1 MKKSVITSQALN
13 VLDSS
18 VIDKRADNYF
28 LLHLP
33 KDEQLARP
41 LYLEVN
47 KVLETFGGKWN
58 KKVKAHVFTTDP
70 VPLIEDALLTGS
82 FERLDKNGYFPTP
95 KALADEMAGMFTKDF
110 YKRVGEF
117 SFGSGNLIRAFAAK
131 KSFTTLI
138 GCEPFD
144 NLYNEQV
151 EKFIDAP
158 FFTHLQL
165 FRQTFE
171 YLYQEFIS
179 ATHATRFD
187 AVILNPPFERGQDA
201 SHIRMAIDLLAPQGE
216 LVAIASAG
224 LLFRKDKRYSE
235 LREFLEKNGGIVTQ
249 LPEGT
254 FKESGT
260 NVNTVLIYYKNTEEI
275 MTQKKHNED
284 TSETVVE
291 TPTTTTTT
299 KTTKNRKTVTQ
310 VPNAP
315 ETNAGISG
323 EVDTDETVVA
333 ETVNAEI
340 PTTEPND
347 TALPELPEAER
358 VDSAMVYTVNKTDG
372 VISETTR
379 SETVKALDGKH
390 SSETVNKLLDNGK
403 VIPNGED
410 FYSADR
416 KKLVKFEKQASDAP
430 KGKKQ
435 PKAPV
440 APETPSEP
448 SESAKKEPLTAV
460 FDDGNLVKGE
470 NESNEDFLKRVGEKA
485 YDQVQKEIADGTYK
499 QDAPATD
506 LQYEIE
512 PEAPSFELGDQVIDE
527 TKSEPRYGTVVTKN
541 NQMLVSFTVDGKTKT
556 GALNVNWR
564 KMTNEE
570 IEAQKAATALAVP
583 EKPIQ
588 GIAELPDLPLT
599 DEERAEEQRRRFD
612 ILEAKQLHEKAE
624 LIIADNVSVVRDKKL
639 WRESLNAQGEK
650 CKSFKEYVVDVL
662 GFADKYGQNLAQIG
676 DYRHEVKELTGE
688 SLDVSINSNNALIR
702 GANKIAE
709 AMGLGEVE
717 FSAIRPIINASLA
730 VVNELVTDE
739 QGNVDT
745 SLITPR
751 IIAAASEK
759 IIENVRSGVVE
770 IGGESMTVDE
780 AKAKGVLDTA
790 FRESVMQQASESI
803 LVNKAVIKDEI
814 QKDKTER
821 EKPVLKNGNPSA
833 SVDEY
838 TGKLPNLQIK
848 CAKDGDTTVISIGNG
863 VMQTKCGCRWRI
875 HATTA
880 KLVPYEVAGLRVK
893 AN

>member
-1 MKKSVITSQALN
+1 MKTSVITPQALN

-18 VIDKRADNYF
+18 VIEQIIDEWFLYLPQPDKPLDRV
-28 LLHLP
+28 
-33 KDEQLARP
+33 
-41 LYLEVN
+41 LYLEIN
-47 KVLETFGGKWN
+47 KALETFGGKWN

-95 KALADEMAGMFTKDF
+95 KALADEMAGMFTEKY
-110 YKRVGEF
+110 YKRVLEPSCGT
-117 SFGSGNLIRAFAAK
+117 GNLIDAFASV
-131 KSFTTLI
+131 KSFLTMI
-138 GCEPFD
+138 AVEPQMSLCNQTQERIEVEDYYTHIKLLETHFESFFD
-144 NLYNEQV
+144 
-151 EKFIDAP
+151 
-158 FFTHLQL
+158 
-165 FRQTFE
+165 E
-171 YLYQEFIS
+171 YIH

-187 AVILNPPFERGQDA
+187 AILMNPPFERGQDA

-224 LLFRKDKRYSE
+224 LLFRTDKRYSE

-275 MTQKKHNED
+275 MTQKKHNEEK
-284 TSETVVE
+284 SETVVE

-310 VPNAP
+310 VANAP
-315 ETNAGISG
+315 ETPANNAVNESNDAPTTSEPADNTASG
-323 EVDTDETVVA
+323 VLDAGGNQTDESTTHVA
-333 ETVNAEI
+333 
-340 PTTEPND
+340 TTEPND
-347 TALPELPEAER
+347 TALPALSETER

-372 VISETTR
+372 VITETTR
-379 SETVKALDGKH
+379 SATVTALDGKH

-416 KKLVKFEKQASDAP
+416 RKLVKFEKQASDAP

-448 SESAKKEPLTAV
+448 VASEDTIVPRPSDDADDMLGASKADEFRKEFIKDESA
-460 FDDGNLVKGE
+460 
-470 NESNEDFLKRVGEKA
+470 S
-485 YDQVQKEIADGTYK
+485 
-499 QDAPATD
+499 D
-506 LQYEIE
+506 LEYEIE
-512 PEAPSFELGDQVIDE
+512 PETPVFELGDVVINT
-527 TKSEPRYGTVVTKN
+527 TKAEPRYGIVMQKKGE
-541 NQMLVSFTVDGKTKT
+541 LFVSFSSDDKSKSVK
-556 GALNVNWR
+556 LNPDWR
-564 KMTNEE
+564 KMTDEE
-570 IEAQKAATALAVP
+570 IELQKQQTALAVP
-583 EKPIQ
+583 DKPIQ

-688 SLDVSINSNNALIR
+688 SLDISINSNNALIR

-751 IIAAASEK
+751 IITAASEK

-838 TGKLPNLQIK
+838 TGKLPNLAIK
-848 CAKDGDTTVISIGNG
+848 CAKHGETQIISIGNG
-863 VMQTKCGCRWRI
+863 VMQTKCACRWRI

-880 KLVPYEVAGLRVK
+880 KLVPYEVEGLKVK